1 MKFFFALLAGLFL
14 LTTNAVAHGPS
25 PQKII
30 KEVIIEAE
38 PAKVWALLKDFSAIE
53 KWHPDVVSVKTERRL
68 DMESGLELLHRE
80 VKLKNGN
87 GFLEKLREVNDAAM
101 KIDYKMLEGA
111 QSTIP
116 VSNYRTVI
124 QVKEGATPQQSVVI
138 ITARFYN
145 KANSMEAPPGQDN
158 PTANK
163 AINTLYDV
171 AVIGLKNALE

>member
-1 MKFFFALLAGLFL
+1 MKSFLILLAGLYFL
-14 LTTNAVAHGPS
+14 PIGANAHGPS

-30 KEVIIEAE
+30 KEVVIEAE
-38 PAKVWALLKDFSAIE
+38 PAKVWALVKDFAAID
-53 KWHPDVVSVKTERRL
+53 KWHPDVVSVKSDRRQ
-68 DMESGLELLHRE
+68 DAETGAELLHRE

-87 GFLEKLREVNDAAM
+87 GFLEKLREVNDDAM